1 MNSATVISLPLTTS
15 LKRHWPRTQV
25 DNCQVWGS
33 SCKSPHTNGTKQP
46 SHDNILT
53 ATRTEQPSF
62 YGHTAN
68 RAVSKW
74 APFLCL
80 ITPSEA
86 TAWIKVNMYNLSK
99 SKVCVKSFG
108 VFFHCLSKTAISKQK
123 WTVISRKHFNDL
135 EPVSCKSRNWVLII
149 NLCLISYFGKTGKQ
163 NTQPDSDISP
173 IDVPGCLHHH
183 GNDLLWLC
191 FNTILPYGD

>member
-1 MNSATVISLPLTTS
+1 MNYATVISLPLTTS

-33 SCKSPHTNGTKQP
+33 SCKSPRTNGTKQP

-53 ATRTEQPSF
+53 ATRTEQPSI

-86 TAWIKVNMYNLSK
+86 TSWIKVNMYNLSK

-108 VFFHCLSKTAISKQK
+108 VSFHCLSKTAISKQK
-123 WTVISRKHFNDL
+123 WTVINISMTQNQSLAKAEIECSFLTFVWFLTLGKL
-135 EPVSCKSRNWVLII
+135 EN
-149 NLCLISYFGKTGKQ
+149 KTHSQ
-163 NTQPDSDISP
+163 TLTSVPEMYLDASITMEMICFDS
-173 IDVPGCLHHH
+173 
-183 GNDLLWLC
+183 
-191 FNTILPYGD
+191 